1 MQFMYKTDTVTVA
14 EGLTPGQRMRKS
26 WGKREMGKA
35 MRACLCIYCMYVRD
49 FATRLYTFQLM

>member
-1 MQFMYKTDTVTVA
+1 MYKTDTVTVA

-35 MRACLCIYCMYVRD
+35 MCACLCIYCMYVRD